1 MIKIEQDGFYLNA
14 MGEIIHIEI
23 RGDGT
28 PEDENG
34 YTYLENG
41 SFLDSINPD
50 YDLIGYIPKEL
61 HYGILQKIDNYHKS
75 NSYKEFVNREFEKEL
90 NEMQN
95 L

>member
-28 PEDENG
+28 LEDENG

-75 NSYKEFVNREFEKEL
+75 NSYKEFVNREFEKDI
-90 NEMQN
+90 NEI
-95 L
+95 

>member
-1 MIKIEQDGFYLNA
+1 MIFT
-14 MGEIIHIEI
+14 IEI

-75 NSYKEFVNREFEKEL
+75 NSYKEFVNREFEKDI
-90 NEMQN
+90 NEI
-95 L
+95 